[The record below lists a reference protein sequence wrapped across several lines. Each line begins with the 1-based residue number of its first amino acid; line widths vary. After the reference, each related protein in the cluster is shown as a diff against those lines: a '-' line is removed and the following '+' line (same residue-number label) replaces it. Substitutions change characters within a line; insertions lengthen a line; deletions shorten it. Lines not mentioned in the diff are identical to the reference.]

1 MNLFEKYKTIIIA
14 IIIIILLIFIYES
27 VVSFIESKEALANAM
42 FNFANNIRLIIVK

>member
-14 IIIIILLIFIYES
+14 IIIILLIFIYES

-42 FNFANNIRLIIVK
+42 FDFANSIRLIIVK